1 MAKKKRA
8 RRTVV
13 SSTAAPSA
21 EDILFTKDGIPK
33 TVADEMA
40 KRLMIFGGPP
50 TVMVFLSFPLS
61 YWSLKAGSG
70 ITPGNVL
77 FISISLI
84 LLASGSAVY
93 GMLSTP
99 WTPQESNSFLGW
111 QNFKIN
117 LQRLRSALKTE
128 GERNRIAKKSQQP

>member
-8 RRTVV
+8 RRTVI
-13 SSTAAPSA
+13 SAPSA
-21 EDILFTKDGIPK
+21 ETMPFTKDGIPK

-40 KRLMIFGGPP
+40 KRLLIFGGPP
-50 TVMVFLSFPLS
+50 TAMVFLSFPLS
-61 YWSLKAGSG
+61 YWSAKSGSG
-70 ITPGNVL
+70 LTPGNVL
-77 FISISLI
+77 FISICFI

-99 WTPQESNSFLGW
+99 WTSSEAKSFLGW

-128 GERNRIAKKSQQP
+128 GERKRETQQSEP